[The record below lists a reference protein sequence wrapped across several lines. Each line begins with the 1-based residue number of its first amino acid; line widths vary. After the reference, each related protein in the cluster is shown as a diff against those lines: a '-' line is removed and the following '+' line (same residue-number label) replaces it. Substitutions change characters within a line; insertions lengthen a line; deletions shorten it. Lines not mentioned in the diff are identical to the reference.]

1 MQKHFWFV
9 SSFDHA
15 NFTINGKYSKKAN
28 DNPNYYASFI
38 IFQTYKNAI
47 LKDVHS
53 FGWLLWLWF
62 YLKLKIL

>member
-1 MQKHFWFV
+1 V

-53 FGWLLWLWF
+53 FG
-62 YLKLKIL
+62 